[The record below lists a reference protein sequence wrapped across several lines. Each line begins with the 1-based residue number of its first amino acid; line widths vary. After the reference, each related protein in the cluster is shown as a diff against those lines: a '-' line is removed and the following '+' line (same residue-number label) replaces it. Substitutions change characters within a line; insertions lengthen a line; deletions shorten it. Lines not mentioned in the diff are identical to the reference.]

1 MKRLNVR
8 NILLLA
14 KDNDI
19 SNVQDEKLNS
29 NEAEVYKLK
38 ESLKPQIKLLDNLK
52 DEINKLN
59 ESFLNVS
66 KILGNI
72 SNLTNQ
78 IQKHQLSGSYFY
90 EEYDMKYYSKMTEIF
105 KQWSDSYSKQI
116 NNFKND
122 IRNPI
127 TCIRKEYEA
136 YVLMIDDYKS
146 NKKTYLSMSESLLEK
161 KEKLFKVGNIEKWDL
176 ETEDILNKESLL
188 NNKQEAFS
196 KMLRNETRKVNDMEI
211 KVKYLN
217 TQLVK
222 EYNKL
227 RKFISNLLKSTNEEM
242 ISKNKELIGDIFSM
256 IKLVTLNI

>member
-1 MKRLNVR
+1 MV
-8 NILLLA
+8 
-14 KDNDI
+14 
-19 SNVQDEKLNS
+19 S
-29 NEAEVYKLK
+29 NEQEFFKLK
-38 ESLKPQIKLLDNLK
+38 ESLKPHIKLLDNLK

-59 ESFLNVS
+59 EAFSNVS

-72 SNLTNQ
+72 SNLAIQ
-78 IQKHQLSGSYFY
+78 IQTHQSSSAYFY
-90 EEYDMKYYSKMTEIF
+90 EEYDMKYYSKMGEIF

-127 TCIRKEYEA
+127 TCIRREYEA
-136 YVLMIDDYKS
+136 YVSMVDDYKI
-146 NKKTYLSMSESLLEK
+146 NKKSYVSMSESLSEK

-176 ETEDILNKESLL
+176 DTEDIINKESLL
-188 NNKQEAFS
+188 NNKELAFS

-217 TQLVK
+217 GQLIK

-227 RKFISNLLKSTNEEM
+227 RKFITNLLKSTNEEM